1 MSKSTLNISKSFL
14 IEYFGYRNGET
25 CGHLLTEMYVKH
37 SIRTEPTKATLGGH
51 YFERQCINY
60 TSGDSNK
67 LNAQLAEVGLL
78 VGKEKDQPSA
88 ELKRIDEQVTI
99 FKEQMKHLPIE
110 IKTVGDTVQYDDYKA
125 VLDIYGTYDGR
136 EAIIDLKLTG
146 VFDKKWEDFGWH
158 LDTLEDKWKLM
169 MQAKLTKWI
178 WMQKYEKQIDFYFW
192 VFSKTEKLQQ
202 RLIKID
208 IDKDNMRIFTKQL
221 LDAKQNIY
229 ESFAQGFTP
238 YPEYNRCR
246 DCPLKGNCEYEATII
261 EPVQIMI

>member
-1 MSKSTLNISKSFL
+1 MGKSTLNISKSFL
-14 IEYFGYRNGET
+14 IEYFEYRNGEA
-25 CGHLLTEMYVKH
+25 CGHLLNEMYVKH
-37 SIRTEPTKATLGGH
+37 SIRSKPTKATLGGH
-51 YFERQCINY
+51 YFEEKCIGY
-60 TSGDSNK
+60 TSGDKSKMKEQLIEVK
-67 LNAQLAEVGLL
+67 LLTSK
-78 VGKEKDQPSA
+78 GKKSA
-88 ELKRIDEQVTI
+88 ELERIDQQVQIFIEQSS
-99 FKEQMKHLPIE
+99 KLPIE
-110 IKTVGDTVQYDDYKA
+110 IETVGEKIQYDDYKC
-125 VLDIYGTYDGR
+125 VLDIKGKYDGR
-136 EAIIDLKLTG
+136 PAVIDLKLTG
-146 VFDKKWEDFGWH
+146 MFDNKWEDFGWH

-208 IDKDNMRIFTKQL
+208 IDKESMRIFTKQL
-221 LDAKQNIY
+221 LDARQNIY

-261 EPVQIMI
+261 EPVLKMI